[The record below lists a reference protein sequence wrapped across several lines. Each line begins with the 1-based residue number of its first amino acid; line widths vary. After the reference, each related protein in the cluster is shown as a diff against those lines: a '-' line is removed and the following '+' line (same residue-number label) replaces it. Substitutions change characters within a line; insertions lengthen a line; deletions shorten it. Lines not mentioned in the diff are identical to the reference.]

1 LIRSLTK
8 IKMEIILVILLT
20 LSVSISFVAI
30 RNLIKKNEAMEDFI
44 NKQSDAIAA
53 CDTRLKQIDQ
63 KGVFY
68 ADDEIGWF
76 FEEVKKIQDAL
87 NEFRMR

>member
-1 LIRSLTK
+1 
-8 IKMEIILVILLT
+8 MEIILVILLT

-44 NKQSDAIAA
+44 NKQSDAISA

-76 FEEVKKIQDAL
+76 FEEVKKIQEAL

>member
-1 LIRSLTK
+1 
-8 IKMEIILVILLT
+8 MEIILVILLT
-20 LSVSISFVAI
+20 LSVSVSFVAI
-30 RNLIKKNEAMEDFI
+30 RNLIKKNEMMEDFI

-53 CDTRLKQIDQ
+53 CDTQLKQIDQ

-76 FEEVKKIQDAL
+76 FEEVKKIQEAL

>member
-1 LIRSLTK
+1 
-8 IKMEIILVILLT
+8 MEIILTILLI
-20 LSVSISFVAI
+20 LSISISFVAI

-76 FEEVKKIQDAL
+76 FKEVKKIQEAL

>member
-1 LIRSLTK
+1 
-8 IKMEIILVILLT
+8 MEIILVILLT
-20 LSVSISFVAI
+20 LSISASFVAI

-44 NKQSDAIAA
+44 NKQSEAIAA
-53 CDTRLKQIDQ
+53 CDTRLKEVDQ

-76 FEEVKKIQDAL
+76 FGEIKKIQDAL
-87 NEFRMR
+87 NEFRMK

>member
-1 LIRSLTK
+1 
-8 IKMEIILVILLT
+8 MEIILIILLT
-20 LSVSISFVAI
+20 LSISISFVAI

-44 NKQSDAIAA
+44 NKQSEAIAA

-76 FEEVKKIQDAL
+76 FEEVKKIQEAL

>member
-1 LIRSLTK
+1 
-8 IKMEIILVILLT
+8 MEIILIILLT

-30 RNLIKKNEAMEDFI
+30 RNLIKKNEMMEDFI

>member
-1 LIRSLTK
+1 
-8 IKMEIILVILLT
+8 MEIVLIILLT
-20 LSVSISFVAI
+20 LSISVSFVAI

-44 NKQSDAIAA
+44 NKQSEAIAA
-53 CDTRLKQIDQ
+53 CDTRLKEVDN

-76 FEEVKKIQDAL
+76 FEEVKKIQEAL
-87 NEFRMR
+87 NEFRMK

>member
-1 LIRSLTK
+1 MK
-8 IKMEIILVILLT
+8 IILVILLT

-76 FEEVKKIQDAL
+76 FEEVKKIQEAL
-87 NEFRMR
+87 NEFRMK

>member
-1 LIRSLTK
+1 
-8 IKMEIILVILLT
+8 MEIILIILLT
-20 LSVSISFVAI
+20 LSVSFSFVAI

-87 NEFRMR
+87 NEFRMK

>member
-1 LIRSLTK
+1 
-8 IKMEIILVILLT
+8 MEIILVILLT
-20 LSVSISFVAI
+20 LSISASFVAI

-76 FEEVKKIQDAL
+76 FGEIKKIQEAL